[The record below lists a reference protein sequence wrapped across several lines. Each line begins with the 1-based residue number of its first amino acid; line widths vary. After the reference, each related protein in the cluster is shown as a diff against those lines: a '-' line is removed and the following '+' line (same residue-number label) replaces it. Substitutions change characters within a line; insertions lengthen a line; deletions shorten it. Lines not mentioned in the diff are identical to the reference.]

1 MALGP
6 EGLILGSSWWLVLRC
21 MSVLEAM
28 ADSGRLSR
36 SQSLADNLSPR
47 SPRSPGRSPRKPG
60 QDDSR
65 QLSAPASDLISASL
79 APVEEQIR
87 SALSVF
93 TSWTQPS
100 LATEGRSTSLQ
111 KSHDALFSPS
121 PKKATAPGTVGG
133 AAVATGGASA
143 GASPSLRGVARAVS
157 GALASPRAS
166 LAASFRRRVAQQNPA
181 LANEPGAALRAWA
194 CSREGSDAVD
204 AVFARSSALDGQNVV
219 EFFRALCAVSNQEL
233 QPLAGAPPRVSS
245 LQRLTESLF
254 LNIDRIRLV
263 WVKVWAV
270 VSPHYVAAVCS
281 EHVEVAMV
289 AIDSLK
295 QLASHV
301 LQRSELGLFNWQQQ
315 ALEPFVQT
323 LRHAGDPSLRCMAL
337 DCLQY
342 FLQVRSVCCRPGPS
356 RSCLVYAWHPIS
368 CQLVSSFLPEGTQ
381 YRSPQ
386 QVHSSSDALSHI
398 QGHVGAL
405 RCYCSRLS

>member
-1 MALGP
+1 MLLLARQRSPQLQTPPGLCMQALQTLFDVALGP

-28 ADSGRLSR
+28 ADSGRMSR
-36 SQSLADNLSPR
+36 SQSLADQLSPR
-47 SPRSPGRSPRKPG
+47 SPRSPGRTPRKAAH
-60 QDDSR
+60 DDSAR
-65 QLSAPASDLISASL
+65 LSAPASDLLAASL

-87 SALSVF
+87 SALSAF
-93 TSWTQPS
+93 TSWVQPS
-100 LATEGRSTSLQ
+100 VDADGGSTSLQ

-121 PKKATAPGTVGG
+121 PKRSMAPAGG
-133 AAVATGGASA
+133 NNAVTTGGASA
-143 GASPSLRGVARAVS
+143 GASPTLRSVTKALS
-157 GALASPRAS
+157 GALTSPR
-166 LAASFRRRVAQQNPA
+166 ASFRRRVALNPA

-194 CSREGSDAVD
+194 CSREGSDAVS
-204 AVFARSSALDGQNVV
+204 AVFARSAALDGQNVV
-219 EFFRALCAVSNQEL
+219 QFFRALCAVSNQEL

-245 LQRLTESLF
+245 LQRLTETLF

-263 WVKVWAV
+263 WVKVLAV

-281 EHVEVAMV
+281 EHVDVAMV

-342 FLQVRSVCCRPGPS
+342 FLQVRSF
-356 RSCLVYAWHPIS
+356 SCHP
-368 CQLVSSFLPEGTQ
+368 FTTENF
-381 YRSPQ
+381 
-386 QVHSSSDALSHI
+386 
-398 QGHVGAL
+398 
-405 RCYCSRLS
+405 